1 MQLCNVFEIV
11 VKRSVKNRIEYKMIP
26 RVLPK
31 NLPKNQIRYLSKSHE
46 PDSLNLSN
54 SENNVTVDISRQS
67 RDRELKNLLESS
79 SAFIDT
85 KPQNSLDK
93 WATLPYAE
101 GTVISKRKGNEL
113 DIERPRIDPRDTSII
128 IFPGDEAIFK
138 GMAKSLDR
146 VPAAKDV
153 FDYASEVV
161 KYIILCCTE

>member
-1 MQLCNVFEIV
+1 MITRVIR
-11 VKRSVKNRIEYKMIP
+11 RS
-26 RVLPK
+26 
-31 NLPKNQIRYLSKSHE
+31 LPKNQIRCFSQSQ
-46 PDSLNLSN
+46 DSQNVSNPENNDTVNLSRE
-54 SENNVTVDISRQS
+54 SK
-67 RDRELKNLLESS
+67 DRELKHLLESS

-101 GTVISKRKGNEL
+101 GTIISKRQRHEL
-113 DIERPRIDPRDTSII
+113 DVERPRIDPRDTSII
-128 IFPGDEAIFK
+128 IFPGDEAIFR

-161 KYIILCCTE
+161 KYIKFLRYFI